1 MRSDPSVLLVG
12 AGGIGSPCALALA
25 HASARG
31 DAPAFSLMVLD
42 DDAVEAS
49 NLHRQILFEEADVGA
64 PKLEALARAVS
75 AIAPRLA
82 VRTEEGR
89 LIPDTAADH
98 VARATVIIDATD
110 NFASRF
116 LAADAAFLA
125 GRPVVHAA
133 SVRWHA
139 TVLATRAE
147 GAPCY
152 RCLFEDL
159 PEGDAPDCATAG
171 VIGPVC
177 GVAGALAAD
186 MALRLLAGDAS
197 ACGFVLT
204 YDGRTDKLRRVAVGA
219 RAGCSLCGAN
229 RLVRDLDP
237 SRYVGATCG

>member
-1 MRSDPSVLLVG
+1 MQSDPSVLLVG
-12 AGGIGSPCALALA
+12 AGGIGSPCAMVLAR
-25 HASARG
+25 ASASG
-31 DAPAFSLMVLD
+31 NAPPFSLTVLD

-49 NLHRQILFEEADVGA
+49 NLHRQILFEESDVGA
-64 PKLEALARAVS
+64 PKLEALARAI
-75 AIAPRLA
+75 AGIAPSLV
-82 VRTEEGR
+82 VRAETGR
-89 LIPDTAADH
+89 LVPDTALEH
-98 VARATVIIDATD
+98 VTRARVIIDATD

-125 GRPVVHAA
+125 GRPVIHAA

-139 TVLATRAE
+139 TVLASRAE

-159 PEGDAPDCATAG
+159 PSGNAPDCATAG

-197 ACGFVLT
+197 PCGFVFT

-219 RAGCSLCGAN
+219 RADCALCGAN
-229 RLVRDLDP
+229 RLVRDLDA
-237 SRYVGATCG
+237 SRYMGDTCG